1 MHTQYDWTIP
11 KVFSYDMISSDITLN
26 HNDYLSSQEEPTGED
41 VDGCGVD
48 DTHPDQEGEI
58 L

>member
-1 MHTQYDWTIP
+1 
-11 KVFSYDMISSDITLN
+11 MISSDITLN